1 MTWRKRVLPFA
12 VPLTTGLTMRIYEG
26 GIQIQ
31 CVTPAPDAK
40 TKSKLR
46 PQCYRVLEFLKEIY
60 KGDSKVNQSTIV

>member
-1 MTWRKRVLPFA
+1 MKAIPAGSCSRRGQKIELNSIEKSLSDDLEKASPAFA

-40 TKSKLR
+40 TKS
-46 PQCYRVLEFLKEIY
+46 
-60 KGDSKVNQSTIV
+60 